1 MILYRTIWELWS
13 GLMWILAVLAS
24 GLCVRQC
31 IHMFLL
37 ITADTSSGGTSVFS
51 KSSMSMFLPKLD
63 TLGNSRPSRRGP
75 QSESSKLR
83 LALRYMYGV
92 CYLSWPAPSPAPFV
106 DRYAAA
112 RWAMYSSAQTGQP
125 GTTGCP
131 SQVSTRPVYVP
142 CLGSLVHANVE
153 SANVTL
159 LAAPVVE
166 CAAVVWRFIL
176 TLADESGRRRS
187 GSGDLT

>member
-92 CYLSWPAPSPAPFV
+92 CF
-106 DRYAAA
+106 
-112 RWAMYSSAQTGQP
+112 
-125 GTTGCP
+125 
-131 SQVSTRPVYVP
+131 
-142 CLGSLVHANVE
+142 CLGRH
-153 SANVTL
+153 
-159 LAAPVVE
+159 PVQLHSSIGTPPPAGP
-166 CAAVVWRFIL
+166 CIPP
-176 TLADESGRRRS
+176 RRRDS
-187 GSGDLT
+187 PERRGARRKSRRGRCMCRAWGPWYTRMSRVQV